1 MSVPRSSPGSVASS
15 RYSVRSASYQPS
27 TGALQ
32 GVANS
37 LRRELQPK
45 AARKRFT
52 KYHNVFDGSTAVR
65 SMIALGMCRT
75 ASEAVRLGQDLAE
88 TGYIHSVKG
97 VGHRFKDTASSLY
110 RFKEWGGAGP
120 NGEVPVPRLEPG
132 TRHSM
137 ARSFS
142 GLSVASTASA
152 RSSVADALEPDA
164 VRFRDFSPEERG
176 ARAVRRTSPSDS
188 QPTRRGE
195 TRPAPPRPAGVPT
208 GAAGPGRPL
217 ASVSPARGIA
227 SNYGVSPGGQAGS
240 SAARAVRA
248 APSLTALAASLAEAS
263 AAAVDNAVIVPR
275 DSLLGMILQWLAIEV
290 IGDAVVAE
298 AAPADVAVVMLRLL
312 LVLGAAHAFC
322 AQVLALPAALLAGDF
337 VAALSAAAMAAL
349 VFAGILAAFLSSQT
363 WRAAT
368 DPNSLT
374 QQALRAAAA
383 QEARPSP
390 ASSAT
395 RGEGRPPRPGSARRV
410 LAADSTGSGATSALA
425 GASPAQP
432 AESSAT
438 QTPTRPP
445 STALASPP
453 VLNLSDVMSALQEDT
468 LRQRVAADVE

>member
-1 MSVPRSSPGSVASS
+1 MSVPRTSPGSVASS

-32 GVANS
+32 GVASS

-75 ASEAVRLGQDLAE
+75 ASEAVQLGQDLAE

-97 VGHRFKDTASSLY
+97 PGHRFKDNTSSLY

-137 ARSFS
+137 ARSS
-142 GLSVASTASA
+142 SALSVASTASA
-152 RSSVADALEPDA
+152 HSSVAGSLEPDA
-164 VRFRDFSPEERG
+164 VRFREFSPEERG
-176 ARAVRRTSPSDS
+176 MRAVGRTSPSDW
-188 QPTRRGE
+188 QPARRADVH
-195 TRPAPPRPAGVPT
+195 PAPPRPASAATAAT
-208 GAAGPGRPL
+208 GATGPGRALPG
-217 ASVSPARGIA
+217 VSPARGIA
-227 SNYGVSPGGQAGS
+227 GGYGVSPGGQPGSGAPRAG
-240 SAARAVRA
+240 RA
-248 APSLTALAASLAEAS
+248 APNLTALAASLAEAS

-298 AAPADVAVVMLRLL
+298 AAPADVAVVILRLL
-312 LVLGAAHAFC
+312 LVLSAAHAFC
-322 AQVLALPAALLAGDF
+322 GQVLALPTALVMGDLG
-337 VAALSAAAMAAL
+337 AALSAAAVAAL
-349 VFAGILAAFLSSQT
+349 VFGGVLAAFLSSQT

-374 QQALRAAAA
+374 QQALRAAA
-383 QEARPSP
+383 QEARSSP
-390 ASSAT
+390 VSAAT

-410 LAADSTGSGATSALA
+410 LATDSTGSGAA
-425 GASPAQP
+425 PVP
-432 AESSAT
+432 DMPSSGT

-445 STALASPP
+445 STAQASPP
-453 VLNLSDVMSALQEDT
+453 VLNLSDVMSALQENS
-468 LRQRVAADVE
+468 LRQRPATSLD